1 MTETINLND
10 NMVANADAL
19 IDVLPWNPIYD
30 GLVIE
35 IGHDPTTRYGDLF
48 AGHII
53 AAISPLD
60 LAARLASIYGTQAV
74 TA

>member
-35 IGHDPTTRYGDLF
+35 IGHRREVY
-48 AGHII
+48 H
-53 AAISPLD
+53 
-60 LAARLASIYGTQAV
+60 
-74 TA
+74 